1 MTLDKATLGTKTQAP
16 WLGVGKGVAGK
27 ALGFEAEVQ
36 GGERVGDAPG
46 AHETHYGEHSSHANA
61 GEGVGQVGMGALGK
75 AQANALGKVAQTG
88 TIAVGDADRQG
99 TGEMGAAG
107 AKSTMH
113 KAEGRGASRLQVVGI
128 EVIGHKA
135 CAMGADTC
143 AGVVTG
149 FRG

>member
-1 MTLDKATLGTKTQAP
+1 MRNLMISLYIYEAKEEVRSRLE
-16 WLGVGKGVAGK
+16 GVAGK

-36 GGERVGDAPG
+36 GGERVGDTPG

-61 GEGVGQVGMGALGK
+61 GEGVDQVGMGALGK
-75 AQANALGKVAQTG
+75 AQANALGK
-88 TIAVGDADRQG
+88 G

-113 KAEGRGASRLQVVGI
+113 KAAGRGASRLQVVGI
-128 EVIGHKA
+128 EVIGHKV